1 MKTRKV
7 MLMIEVETDMPI
19 SEMRSKDNYIL
30 QLLQEPFGINDW
42 IELNILQIQV
52 NVVKEK
58 K

>member
-30 QLLQEPFGINDW
+30 QLLQEPFAINDW